1 MFEKLFEYQS
11 PSEMFDNLFSL
22 DSLQRNEVTE
32 KISNYFGYLLDKV
45 KELPLNE
52 MVEEKKI

>member
-22 DSLQRNEVTE
+22 DSLQGNEVTE

-52 MVEEKKI
+52 KVEEKKI